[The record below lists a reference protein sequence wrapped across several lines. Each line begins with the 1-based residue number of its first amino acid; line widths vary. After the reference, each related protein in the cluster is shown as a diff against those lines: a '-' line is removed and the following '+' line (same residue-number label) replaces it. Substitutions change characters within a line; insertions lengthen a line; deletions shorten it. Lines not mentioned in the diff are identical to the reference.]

1 MGSTGPHGQHRA
13 YSPSGR
19 RPRSL
24 LLTDPHLGVVRLWLL
39 LHIRTVIFK
48 GVVFIWKPQQL
59 QRYNWTREATAVRI
73 ARTSGRRPKTPDPNS
88 SVHSEYPP
96 ELNSPPTTT
105 FTNLI
110 EDTSKLHGLSI
121 SLGTSERLLFKC
133 QSTEIHKPHLYEV

>member
-96 ELNSPPTTT
+96 ELNSPPHNFYKFNRRHIEASWIVN
-105 FTNLI
+105 FTGYLR
-110 EDTSKLHGLSI
+110 ETP
-121 SLGTSERLLFKC
+121 F
-133 QSTEIHKPHLYEV
+133 